1 MITNHL
7 KHFLVLF
14 TRWEN
19 TVQTLMIETIYIG
32 TVWGNI
38 SPKILMPGDIVAD
51 TEVLKTAVS
60 ILFALQLKVMNE
72 ITRSFYHTLIHL
84 ALSFI
89 MICTQISATK
99 HRMKFFINK
108 IILKVILNKVLL
120 LVLRSSSSN
129 IMTSTPE
136 SAVLSNKSLLRVTT
150 FLIRWRAW
158 GIKIAISW
166 FWVDFALYLTLI
178 I

>member
-1 MITNHL
+1 
-7 KHFLVLF
+7 
-14 TRWEN
+14 
-19 TVQTLMIETIYIG
+19 MIETIYIG

-60 ILFALQLKVMNE
+60 ILFALKLKVMNK
-72 ITRSFYHTLIHL
+72 ITRSLYHTLIHV

-89 MICTQISATK
+89 MICTQISPTK

-120 LVLRSSSSN
+120 LVFRSSSSY
-129 IMTSTPE
+129 IMTSTSK
-136 SAVLSNKSLLRVTT
+136 SAVLSDESLLRVIT
-150 FLIRWRAW
+150 FLIR
-158 GIKIAISW
+158 
-166 FWVDFALYLTLI
+166 
-178 I
+178 